1 MAIRHILV
9 TSDLSPAALRPCSP
23 VAEMARALNAC
34 VTLLH
39 VIEDSPPARLSANVE
54 PVDVPE
60 ELQARMILARTQLE
74 LQADAFAGIK
84 LSVEVV
90 SGIEIVS
97 SVLEYAEANHVD
109 MIAMSTHGHSGFRR
123 LVVGSL
129 AEALIRRTT
138 IPVVIFPRAA
148 PDASR
153 GR

>member
-1 MAIRHILV
+1 MAIGHILV
-9 TSDLSPAALRPCSP
+9 TSDLSPAALRPCAP

-39 VIEDSPPARLSANVE
+39 VIEDSPPARLSAAME
-54 PVDVPE
+54 PADISE
-60 ELQARMILARTQLE
+60 ELQARMILAKTQLE
-74 LQADAFAGIK
+74 LQADTFAGIK

-97 SVLEYAEANHVD
+97 TVLEYAETYHVGL
-109 MIAMSTHGHSGFRR
+109 IAMSTHGHTGFRR

-138 IPVVIFPRAA
+138 VPVVIFPRQ
-148 PDASR
+148 ASDEPWWR
-153 GR
+153 

>member
-1 MAIRHILV
+1 MAIGHILV

-23 VAEMARALNAC
+23 VAEMARALNSC

-39 VIEDSPPARLSANVE
+39 VIEDSPPARLSAHME
-54 PVDVPE
+54 PVDVSE

-74 LQADAFAGIK
+74 LQADTFAGIK

-97 SVLEYAEANHVD
+97 TVLDYAETNHVD
-109 MIAMSTHGHSGFRR
+109 LIAMSTHGHSGFRR

-138 IPVVIFPRAA
+138 VPVLIFPRLSNEV
-148 PDASR
+148 PR

>member
-1 MAIRHILV
+1 MERAMAIGHILV

-39 VIEDSPPARLSANVE
+39 VIEDSPPARLSAHME
-54 PVDVPE
+54 PADVSE

-74 LQADAFAGIK
+74 LQADTFAGIK

-97 SVLEYAEANHVD
+97 TVLDYAETHHVD

-138 IPVVIFPRAA
+138 VPVIIFPR
-148 PDASR
+148 
-153 GR
+153 G